1 MRTIPLFLNRY
12 KGIYKSETRNVPGL
26 ITQDS
31 FRKFIITEIRLP
43 LLWAFIQHWTR
54 PTSVYR
60 RFVKKGV
67 NRCHT
72 SYKI

>member
-31 FRKFIITEIRLP
+31 FRKFIITEIRYRFCCLSFSIGHVLP
-43 LLWAFIQHWTR
+43 PFIEDLSR
-54 PTSVYR
+54 
-60 RFVKKGV
+60 KA
-67 NRCHT
+67 
-72 SYKI
+72 